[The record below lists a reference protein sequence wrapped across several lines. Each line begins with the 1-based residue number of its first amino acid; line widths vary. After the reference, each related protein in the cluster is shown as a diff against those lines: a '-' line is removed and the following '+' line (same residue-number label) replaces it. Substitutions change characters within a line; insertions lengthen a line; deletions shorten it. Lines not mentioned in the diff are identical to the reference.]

1 MVYGTG
7 EQDDIKMLI
16 DRGDAKLTDKEITE
30 LLKEY
35 QKQIDS
41 GVQTIMV
48 SHSSLNGVKMH
59 ENK

>member
-1 MVYGTG
+1 
-7 EQDDIKMLI
+7 MLI